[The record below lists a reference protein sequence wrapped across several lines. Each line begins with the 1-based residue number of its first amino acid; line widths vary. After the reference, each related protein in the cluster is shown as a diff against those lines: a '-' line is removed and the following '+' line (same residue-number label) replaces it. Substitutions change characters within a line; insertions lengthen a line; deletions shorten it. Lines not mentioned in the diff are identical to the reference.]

1 MAPSPPDLVA
11 TLFCK
16 IWTTAM
22 LELTNLCTSL
32 LLVCYCLSFG
42 DFSQFISPFARSSPY
57 FVIRD
62 TKWHRNFTCNGF
74 TKNTWTC
81 SNVLLDCIDLNR
93 APDKTDWCRYNRS
106 VVGFAA
112 PRICPVKYKNQISSM
127 YNHSDWRRVCDP
139 DRKDLVGRG

>member
-1 MAPSPPDLVA
+1 MVIQWLPVL
-11 TLFCK
+11 
-16 IWTTAM
+16 
-22 LELTNLCTSL
+22 LTWSL
-32 LLVCYCLSFG
+32 RYFVRFGPQPCWSWPTVVHHYCLSFG

-112 PRICPVKYKNQISSM
+112 PRICPVKYKNQMSSM